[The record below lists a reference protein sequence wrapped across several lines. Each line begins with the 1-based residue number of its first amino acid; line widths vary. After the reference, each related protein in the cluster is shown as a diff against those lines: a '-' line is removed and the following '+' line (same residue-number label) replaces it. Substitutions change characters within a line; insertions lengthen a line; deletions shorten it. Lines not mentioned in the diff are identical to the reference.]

1 MLARLFKTTAA
12 NALKSFRAK
21 AGDTAFLNAAVAIAA
36 NVTAADGNIEQ
47 AEIDKAKKV
56 ILAHPAI
63 EPAFNGKE
71 IEAALN
77 VALDRAETR
86 NGRAVN
92 AEAIEKVS
100 GRDETDRKALFLIG
114 ADVADVGEIGDK
126 EHAALQRI
134 ADALGVNKAALL
146 DG

>member
-21 AGDTAFLNAAVAIAA
+21 TGDTAFLNAAVAIAA
-36 NVTAADGNIEQ
+36 NVTAADGSIEQ
-47 AEIDKAKKV
+47 SEIDKSKKV

-63 EPAFNGKE
+63 EPAFNAKE
-71 IEAALN
+71 IETALN
-77 VALDRAETR
+77 TALDRAETR
-86 NGRAVN
+86 NGRATN
-92 AEAIEKVS
+92 AEAIEKMAS
-100 GRDETDRKALFLIG
+100 RDEADRKALFLIG

-146 DG
+146 EG